1 MCTHIIRFLAII
13 YLLIITGCKS
23 TNKDVA
29 DTILVNGKI
38 ITVDQVFSIQEAL
51 AVKNG
56 RILAAG
62 SNDMINTY
70 SGSSTAKIDLHG
82 HTVIPGIIEGHVHPV
97 QASQSE
103 LNQEIPDI
111 HSIPQLLSWIY
122 QEVQNRKEGE
132 WIIHPKFFS
141 TRMQEMRSPT
151 IEELN
156 SVAPHNPVFLNGTYG
171 GIVNSYAF
179 YYSGITS
186 PFEHPGIL
194 KDKNGKPT
202 GFIRNS
208 AFRLLKF
215 DSKKSLSD
223 SATIAALKV
232 MLHQYNQVGITSI
245 CSGLGTSE
253 TMKLFRMLQDNGD
266 LTTRVFQNIQIPF
279 SPHASLDE
287 MRESLQ
293 ALGYKTG
300 DGDEWVKV
308 GALKTLIDGGILT
321 GTAFLREPWGINSKD
336 IYSITDP
343 SYRGILNMS
352 KDELVRMVTAAAES
366 GWKFTAHVT
375 GGGGVDTLLA
385 AYQTVNRS
393 IPIHEK
399 RFSIIHGNFFTP
411 GSIQIMKELGVY
423 ADMQPAWYYKDTDL
437 LNRVLGQER
446 IRTFHPYRSLF
457 EEGIIVNGGSDHMVK
472 LDSYTSI
479 NPYNPFLGMWTVI
492 TRETERGTQFFPEQA
507 INREQALRMYTINN
521 ALASFEEDRKGSLEP
536 GKYADLAVLSLDY
549 LTCPAGSIKDIQV
562 VMTMVDG
569 KIVYQTG
576 IL

>member
-1 MCTHIIRFLAII
+1 MRNRIILLLAILC
-13 YLLIITGCKS
+13 LLAITGCNS
-23 TNKDVA
+23 TDKDVA
-29 DTILVNGKI
+29 DTILVNGTI
-38 ITVDQVFSIQEAL
+38 ITVDQEFSIQEAV

-56 RILAAG
+56 RILTVG
-62 SNDMINTY
+62 SNDKINTY
-70 SGSSTAKIDLHG
+70 SGSNTTKIDLHG
-82 HTVIPGIIEGHVHPV
+82 HTVIPGIIEGHLHPV
-97 QASQSE
+97 IASQSE
-103 LNQEIPDI
+103 LFQEIPDI
-111 HSIPQLLSWIY
+111 HSIPELLSWIY
-122 QEVQNRKEGE
+122 QEVQRKKEGE

-141 TRMQEMRSPT
+141 TRMQEMRTPT
-151 IEELN
+151 IEELD
-156 SVAPHNPVFLNGTYG
+156 SVAPHNPVFLDGTYG
-171 GIVNSYAF
+171 GIVNSSAF
-179 YYSGITS
+179 HYSGITR
-186 PFEHPGIL
+186 PFKHPGIL
-194 KDKNGKPT
+194 KDKNDKPT
-202 GFIRNS
+202 GFLRNS
-208 AFRLLKF
+208 AFPLFKIDRYKNLN
-215 DSKKSLSD
+215 DSVKMEV
-223 SATIAALKV
+223 LKV
-232 MLHQYNQVGITSI
+232 MLQLYNQVGITSI
-245 CSGLGTSE
+245 CSGQGTAE
-253 TMKLFRMLQDNGD
+253 TMKLFRMLHDNGS

-293 ALGYKTG
+293 DLGFKTG

-352 KDELVRMVTAAAES
+352 KEELVRMVTAAAES

-385 AYQTVNRS
+385 AYQIVNRS

-423 ADMQPAWYYKDTDL
+423 ADMQPAWFYKDTDL
-437 LNRVLGQER
+437 LNRVLGPER
-446 IRTFHPYRSLF
+446 IRTFHPYRSLI
-457 EEGIIVNGGSDHMVK
+457 EAGIIVNGGSDHMVK

-492 TRETERGTQFFPEQA
+492 TRETERGTQFVPEQA
-507 INREQALRMYTINN
+507 INRERALRMYTINN
-521 ALASFEEDRKGSLEP
+521 ALASFEEDQKGSLES

-549 LTCPAGSIKDIQV
+549 LTCPVDSIKDIQV

-569 KIVYQTG
+569 KIVYNTG
-576 IL
+576 TW